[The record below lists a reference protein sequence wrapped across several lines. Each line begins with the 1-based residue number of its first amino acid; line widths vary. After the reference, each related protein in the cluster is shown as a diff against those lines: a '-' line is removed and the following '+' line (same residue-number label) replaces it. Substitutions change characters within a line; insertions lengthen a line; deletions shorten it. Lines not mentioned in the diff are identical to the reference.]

1 MKTIDIL
8 TEDSVLLEKQIWGR
22 RGTRIVR
29 KFRCTSGRRKNR
41 IVAKLSQCFA
51 SPNIKARIRM
61 KRTRAR
67 LGARMMRKAG
77 ITKRRNPASRAIR
90 RLNRAQ
96 R

>member
-1 MKTIDIL
+1 MKTLDVI
-8 TEDSVLLEKQIWGR
+8 TEDCALLEKQIWGR

-41 IVAKLSQCFA
+41 IVATPAQCFA

-67 LGARMMRKAG
+67 LGARMMRKS
-77 ITKRRNPASRAIR
+77 IMTKRRNPASRAIR
-90 RLNRAQ
+90 RLNRI
-96 R
+96 